1 MDRDDRIV
9 LPIPGDTGGAAG
21 RSAREQVM
29 SWRPAYSRLQAGHDP
44 NSIELR
50 AIRAAGARRFTS
62 QHAEEIMPDT
72 YKILFLG
79 AAYGS
84 LLASKLLFGGHTIK
98 LVCLPAEADA
108 INQDGIRVRLPV
120 RGRKDLIEL
129 NSQKLPGK
137 LSAGGPASVNPADY
151 DLVALA
157 MQEPQYR
164 SPGVRE
170 LLDAVARSRVPCM
183 SIMNMPPLPYV
194 KRIPGLDYEALKPA
208 YTDPSV
214 WDSFDPATITLNSPD
229 PQAIR
234 PPDEKVNVLL
244 VTLPTNFKVARFVD
258 DKSTAMLRQLQ
269 DEIEA
274 IRYDTPEG
282 KTELPVKLK
291 VYDSIFVPLA
301 KWAMLLAGNYR
312 CVTKDGMR
320 TAQEAVYSDIETSRS
335 VYNFV
340 FDLCV
345 KLGAKPD
352 DLVPFE
358 KYAAAAQSLTRPAS
372 AARALQNGAPNIE
385 RADKLVQ
392 LIAKQKGLSHPV
404 IDATVALVDARLAA
418 NRKKAAA

>member
-1 MDRDDRIV
+1 MPTSNI
-9 LPIPGDTGGAAG
+9 LLMGA
-21 RSAREQVM
+21 S
-29 SWRPAYSRLQAGHDP
+29 
-44 NSIELR
+44 
-50 AIRAAGARRFTS
+50 
-62 QHAEEIMPDT
+62 
-72 YKILFLG
+72 
-79 AAYGS
+79 YGS
-84 LLASKLLFGGHTIK
+84 LLASKILFGGHK
-98 LVCLPAEADA
+98 LHLVCRPAEAHL
-108 INQDGIRVRLPV
+108 INAEGFRVRLPV
-120 RGRKDLIEL
+120 RGRKDPVEL
-129 NSQKLPGK
+129 DSRKLPG
-137 LSAGGPASVNPADY
+137 AVTAGPAAGVNPKDY
-151 DLVALA
+151 DIVGLA

-164 SPGVRE
+164 SAGVRE
-170 LLDAVARSRVPCM
+170 LLDAVAKSRVPCM

-258 DKSTAMLRQLQ
+258 DKATGILRQLQ

-282 KTELPVKLK
+282 KIELPVKLR

-312 CVTKDGMR
+312 TVTKDGMR
-320 TAQEAVYSDIETSRS
+320 TAQEAVHSDIETSRS

-340 FDLCV
+340 NDLCV
-345 KLGAKPD
+345 KLGANRD

-392 LIAKQKGLSHPV
+392 LIAAQRGLRHPA
-404 IDATVALVDARLAA
+404 IDAQVALVDARLEA

>member
-1 MDRDDRIV
+1 M
-9 LPIPGDTGGAAG
+9 PG
-21 RSAREQVM
+21 
-29 SWRPAYSRLQAGHDP
+29 
-44 NSIELR
+44 
-50 AIRAAGARRFTS
+50 
-62 QHAEEIMPDT
+62 T
-72 YKILFLG
+72 YKILIMG
-79 AAYGS
+79 ASYGS
-84 LLASKLLFGGHTIK
+84 LLASKILFGGHK
-98 LVCLPAEADA
+98 LHLVCLPAEADL
-108 INQDGIRVRLPV
+108 INSEGFRVRLPV
-120 RGRKDLIEL
+120 RGRKEPIEL
-129 NSQKLPGK
+129 DSRKLPGK
-137 LSAGGPASVNPADY
+137 VTAGPATGVNPKDY
-151 DLVALA
+151 DLVGLA

-170 LLDAVARSRVPCM
+170 LLDAVAKSRVPCM

-194 KRIPGLDYEALKPA
+194 KRIRGLDYEALKPA

-234 PPDEKVNVLL
+234 PPDEKVNVLM
-244 VTLPTNFKVARFVD
+244 VTLPTNFKVARFAD
-258 DKSTAMLRQLQ
+258 EKSTAILRQLQ

-282 KTELPVKLK
+282 KIQLPVKLK

-320 TAQEAVYSDIETSRS
+320 TAQEAVHSDIATSRS

-345 KLGAKPD
+345 KLGAKPE

-358 KYAAAAQSLTRPAS
+358 KYAEAAQSLTRPAS
-372 AARALQNGAPNIE
+372 AARALQNGAPFIE

-392 LIAKQKGLSHPV
+392 LIARQKGMSLPA
-404 IDATVALVDARLAA
+404 IDAQVALVDARLEA
-418 NRKKAAA
+418 NRKKQAA